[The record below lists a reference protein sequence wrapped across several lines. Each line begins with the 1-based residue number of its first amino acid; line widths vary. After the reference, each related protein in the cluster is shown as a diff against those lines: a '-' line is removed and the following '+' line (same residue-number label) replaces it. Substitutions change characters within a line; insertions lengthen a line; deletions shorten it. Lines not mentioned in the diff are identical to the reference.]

1 MTQLRIDEITPSKS
15 GKAWRVK
22 IGDKWYGANK
32 DTIATTDKGRVADM
46 EIEASDYGPWIKKAK
61 FLEAVPSFSDS
72 GPSKQAPA
80 PSQTMSAP
88 YWLPFASNVVA
99 HAISAG
105 IVKEPADIK
114 AWVLA
119 AKEAAQKA
127 TGGDIDF

>member
-1 MTQLRIDEITPSKS
+1 MSQLRIDEITPSKS

-22 IGDKWYGANK
+22 AGNQWYGASK
-32 DTIATTDKGRVADM
+32 DVLSLSDKGRTASV
-46 EIEASDYGPWIKKAK
+46 EIKTTDYGPWLETVK
-61 FLEAVPSFSDS
+61 FDAP
-72 GPSKQAPA
+72 GPSAPSPA

-105 IVKEPADIK
+105 IIKEPADLK

-119 AKEAAQKA
+119 AKDAALKA

>member
-46 EIEASDYGPWIKKAK
+46 EIEASDYGPWIKKAT
-61 FLEAVPSFSDS
+61 FASP
-72 GPSKQAPA
+72 GPSTQAVA